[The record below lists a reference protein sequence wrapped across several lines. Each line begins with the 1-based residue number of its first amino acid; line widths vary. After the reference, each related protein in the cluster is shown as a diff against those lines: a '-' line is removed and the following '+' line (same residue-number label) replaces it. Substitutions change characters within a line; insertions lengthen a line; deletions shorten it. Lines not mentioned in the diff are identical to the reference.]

1 MSVNESHG
9 SAKPPSMRTPLGRV
23 RSLGSSHS
31 GTRDFWRQRITA
43 VAMTLLIVP
52 VIVVVMTLL
61 SRLYDKGLVGR
72 RRQGRGYA
80 YRPRVSQSQ
89 YQARVMSTA
98 LRRDVDVPEV
108 LLHFVGDLTPKEQAT
123 LRGLLKDGA

>member
-1 MSVNESHG
+1 MRVLWSTPDEYQSVRQVAE
-9 SAKPPSMRTPLGRV
+9 
-23 RSLGSSHS
+23 SLGADIAY
-31 GTRDFWRQRITA
+31 TT
-43 VAMTLLIVP
+43 
-52 VIVVVMTLL
+52 VMTLL
-61 SRLYDKGLVGR
+61 SRLYDKGLLGR

-89 YQARVMSTA
+89 YQARVMSAA

-123 LRGLLKDGA
+123 LRSLLEGNA